1 MCVNIAAASE
11 RGRFHFAGKDGIH
24 LFHAKVGDEK
34 ENEKPKGEG
43 GMEGKGREA
52 ATFSSSSIT
61 FAFVTGCRRVAETGN
76 LPTWR

>member
-34 ENEKPKGEG
+34 ENEKPKGEEG
-43 GMEGKGREA
+43 GH
-52 ATFSSSSIT
+52 
-61 FAFVTGCRRVAETGN
+61 
-76 LPTWR
+76 